1 MSEIENGNQEATAP
15 AGNSV
20 DDILATFD
28 LEFGSES
35 QTPPQGTPPSEGN
48 PSETQGDGNSE
59 PSSPASDT
67 SSENSDS
74 TGAES
79 PDSNGS
85 TSSTA
90 TSPVEP
96 TSTTQEGA
104 AGQQQAGSNGNP
116 TSAPAPSDAELRTL
130 MMQILQN
137 QQNLQSQKEPKGK
150 PNKGEPEEDEDTKVF
165 AERKPQ
171 DYTYNISPK
180 LYAGLF
186 GQDATEEERIAC
198 LQAFASG
205 ISMTVHNNI
214 LKSLGSWTKEQFQ
227 AIPRA
232 VDYLVSRREKET
244 SSRNTIR
251 DDFFK
256 TFPELN
262 KPELTPIIRSTIQG
276 VAQETGAKVW
286 NTQVKNLVGQRVK
299 QLLTAYAQ
307 SAGFVPVQSKT
318 SPALTPA
325 SSAPAKP
332 TTLPDPNSSEAILDV
347 LNSDF

>member
-35 QTPPQGTPPSEGN
+35 QTPSQGTPPSEGN
-48 PSETQGDGNSE
+48 PETQGENSE

-67 SSENSDS
+67 SSESSGS
-74 TGAES
+74 TGSES
-79 PDSNGS
+79 TDSNGS

-90 TSPVEP
+90 TSLVEP

-104 AGQQQAGSNGNP
+104 AGSNGNSI
-116 TSAPAPSDAELRTL
+116 SAPAPSDAELRTL

-232 VDYLVSRREKET
+232 VDYLVSHREKET

-251 DDFFK
+251 EDFFK

-299 QLLTAYAQ
+299 QLLAAEAQ
-307 SAGFVPVQSKT
+307 SAGFVPSPAKNP
-318 SPALTPA
+318 PALTPA
-325 SSAPAKP
+325 SPAPAKAP
-332 TTLPDPNSSEAILDV
+332 TPDPNSTDAILDV
-347 LNSDF
+347 LNSDY

>member
-35 QTPPQGTPPSEGN
+35 QTPSQNTPPSEGSS
-48 PSETQGDGNSE
+48 SENSGDGNSE

-67 SSENSDS
+67 SSEGSGS

-79 PDSNGS
+79 SDSTGS

-116 TSAPAPSDAELRTL
+116 TPATPAPSDAELRTL

-150 PNKGEPEEDEDTKVF
+150 PDKGEPEEDEDTKVF

-299 QLLTAYAQ
+299 QLLAAYAQ
-307 SAGFVPVQSKT
+307 SAGFVPSPAKNP
-318 SPALTPA
+318 PALTPA
-325 SSAPAKP
+325 SPAPAK
-332 TTLPDPNSSEAILDV
+332 TTTPDPNSSEAILDV

>member
-35 QTPPQGTPPSEGN
+35 QTQSQSTPPSEGS
-48 PSETQGDGNSE
+48 SENSGGNSE

-67 SSENSDS
+67 SSESSSS
-74 TGAES
+74 TGSES
-79 PDSNGS
+79 PDSTGS

-96 TSTTQEGA
+96 TSTTLEGA
-104 AGQQQAGSNGNP
+104 AGQQQGGSNGNP
-116 TSAPAPSDAELRTL
+116 TSGPAPSDAELRTL

-150 PNKGEPEEDEDTKVF
+150 PDKGEPEEDEDTKVF

-232 VDYLVSRREKET
+232 VDYLVSHREKET

-251 DDFFK
+251 EDFFK

-299 QLLTAYAQ
+299 QLLAAYAQ
-307 SAGFVPVQSKT
+307 SAGFVPTPAKNP
-318 SPALTPA
+318 PALTPV
-325 SSAPAKP
+325 SPAPAK
-332 TTLPDPNSSEAILDV
+332 TTTSDPNSTDAILDV
-347 LNSDF
+347 LNSDY

>member
-1 MSEIENGNQEATAP
+1 MSEIENGNQETTAP

-35 QTPPQGTPPSEGN
+35 QTPSQDTPSEGS
-48 PSETQGDGNSE
+48 SETQGGNSE

-67 SSENSDS
+67 SSESSGS
-74 TGAES
+74 TGSES
-79 PDSNGS
+79 PDSTSS
-85 TSSTA
+85 TNSTA

-104 AGQQQAGSNGNP
+104 AGQQQGTSNGTP
-116 TSAPAPSDAELRTL
+116 AAPAPSDAELRTL

-150 PNKGEPEEDEDTKVF
+150 PDKGEPEEDEDTKVF

-299 QLLTAYAQ
+299 QLLAAYAQ
-307 SAGFVPVQSKT
+307 SAGFVPTPAKNP
-318 SPALTPA
+318 PALTPA
-325 SSAPAKP
+325 SPAPAK
-332 TTLPDPNSSEAILDV
+332 TTTPDPNSTDAILDV

>member
-28 LEFGSES
+28 LEFGSEY
-35 QTPPQGTPPSEGN
+35 QTPSQNTSFSEGSS
-48 PSETQGDGNSE
+48 SESGEGNSE

-67 SSENSDS
+67 SSESSGS
-74 TGAES
+74 TGSES
-79 PDSNGS
+79 PDSGGS

-96 TSTTQEGA
+96 TSTTQEGT
-104 AGQQQAGSNGNP
+104 AGQQQTTSNGTP
-116 TSAPAPSDAELRTL
+116 AVSPAPSDAELRTL

-137 QQNLQSQKEPKGK
+137 QQNLQNQKEPKGK
-150 PNKGEPEEDEDTKVF
+150 PDKGEPEEDEDTKVF

-251 DDFFK
+251 EDFFK

-299 QLLTAYAQ
+299 QLLAAYAQ
-307 SAGFVPVQSKT
+307 SAGFVPVQGKT

>member
-1 MSEIENGNQEATAP
+1 MSEIENGNQETTAP

-35 QTPPQGTPPSEGN
+35 QTPSQGTPSSEGN
-48 PSETQGDGNSE
+48 PGTQGDGNSE

-67 SSENSDS
+67 SSEGSGS

-79 PDSNGS
+79 PDSTSS
-85 TSSTA
+85 TNSTA

-104 AGQQQAGSNGNP
+104 AGQQQGAP
-116 TSAPAPSDAELRTL
+116 KETPAAPAPSDAELRTL

-150 PNKGEPEEDEDTKVF
+150 PDKGEPEEDEDTKVF

-251 DDFFK
+251 EDFFK

-299 QLLTAYAQ
+299 QLLAAYAQ
-307 SAGFVPVQSKT
+307 SAGFVPSPAKNP
-318 SPALTPA
+318 PALTPA
-325 SSAPAKP
+325 SPAPAKA
-332 TTLPDPNSSEAILDV
+332 TTPDPNSTDAILDV
-347 LNSDF
+347 LNSDY

>member
-35 QTPPQGTPPSEGN
+35 QTQSQDNSPSEGS
-48 PSETQGDGNSE
+48 SETQGGNSE

-67 SSENSDS
+67 SSEGSGS
-74 TGAES
+74 TGSES
-79 PDSNGS
+79 PDSSGS

-96 TSTTQEGA
+96 TSTTQEGV

-116 TSAPAPSDAELRTL
+116 TSAPASSDAELRTL

-137 QQNLQSQKEPKGK
+137 QQNLQNQKEPKGK
-150 PNKGEPEEDEDTKVF
+150 PDKGEPEEDEDTKVF

-227 AIPRA
+227 AIPHA

-251 DDFFK
+251 EDFFK

-262 KPELTPIIRSTIQG
+262 KPELTPLIRSTIQG

-299 QLLTAYAQ
+299 QLLAAYAQ
-307 SAGFVPVQSKT
+307 SAGFVPTPAKNP
-318 SPALTPA
+318 PALTPA
-325 SSAPAKP
+325 SPAPAK
-332 TTLPDPNSSEAILDV
+332 TTTPDPNSTDAILDV

>member
-35 QTPPQGTPPSEGN
+35 QTPSQDTPSNGSSP
-48 PSETQGDGNSE
+48 ETGEGNSE

-67 SSENSDS
+67 SPESSGS

-79 PDSNGS
+79 TDSNGS

-137 QQNLQSQKEPKGK
+137 QQSLQSQKEPKGK
-150 PNKGEPEEDEDTKVF
+150 PDKGEPEEDEDTKVF

-251 DDFFK
+251 EDFFK

-299 QLLTAYAQ
+299 QLLAAYAQ
-307 SAGFVPVQSKT
+307 SAGFVPVQGKT
-318 SPALTPA
+318 SPVLTPA

>member
-35 QTPPQGTPPSEGN
+35 QTQSQGTPPSEGSS
-48 PSETQGDGNSE
+48 SERGDGNSE

-67 SSENSDS
+67 SSEGSGS

-104 AGQQQAGSNGNP
+104 AGQQQGASTGTP
-116 TSAPAPSDAELRTL
+116 AAPAPSDAELRTL

-137 QQNLQSQKEPKGK
+137 QQNLQNQKEPKGK

-251 DDFFK
+251 EDFFK

-299 QLLTAYAQ
+299 QLLAAYAQ
-307 SAGFVPVQSKT
+307 SAGFVPTPAKNP
-318 SPALTPA
+318 PALTPA
-325 SSAPAKP
+325 SPAPAK
-332 TTLPDPNSSEAILDV
+332 TTTPDPNSTDAILDV
-347 LNSDF
+347 LNSDY

>member
-35 QTPPQGTPPSEGN
+35 QTPSQGTPPSEGT
-48 PSETQGDGNSE
+48 SETQGDGNSE

-67 SSENSDS
+67 SSESSGS
-74 TGAES
+74 TGSES
-79 PDSNGS
+79 PDSSGS

-104 AGQQQAGSNGNP
+104 AGQQQGASSGTP
-116 TSAPAPSDAELRTL
+116 TSSPAPSDAELRTL

-251 DDFFK
+251 EDFFK

-286 NTQVKNLVGQRVK
+286 NAQVKNLVGQRVK
-299 QLLTAYAQ
+299 QLLAAYAQ
-307 SAGFVPVQSKT
+307 SAGFAPTPAKNP
-318 SPALTPA
+318 PALTPA
-325 SSAPAKP
+325 SPAPAK
-332 TTLPDPNSSEAILDV
+332 TTTPDPNSTDAILDV
-347 LNSDF
+347 LNSDY

>member
-1 MSEIENGNQEATAP
+1 MSELENGNQETTAP

-35 QTPPQGTPPSEGN
+35 QTSSQSTPPSEGN
-48 PSETQGDGNSE
+48 SETQGDGNSE

-67 SSENSDS
+67 SSEGSGS
-74 TGAES
+74 TGSES
-79 PDSNGS
+79 PDSSGS

-104 AGQQQAGSNGNP
+104 AGQQQGTSNGTP
-116 TSAPAPSDAELRTL
+116 AGAPAPSDAELRTL

-137 QQNLQSQKEPKGK
+137 QQNLQNQKEPKGK

-251 DDFFK
+251 EDFFK

-299 QLLTAYAQ
+299 QLLAAYAQ
-307 SAGFVPVQSKT
+307 SAGFVPTPAKNP
-318 SPALTPA
+318 PALTPA
-325 SSAPAKP
+325 SPAPAKT
-332 TTLPDPNSSEAILDV
+332 TTLDPNSTDAILDV
-347 LNSDF
+347 LNSDY

>member
-1 MSEIENGNQEATAP
+1 MSEIENGNQETTAP

-35 QTPPQGTPPSEGN
+35 QTPSQGTPSSEGN
-48 PSETQGDGNSE
+48 PENSGGNSE

-67 SSENSDS
+67 SSESSGS
-74 TGAES
+74 TDAES
-79 PDSNGS
+79 TDSNGS

-104 AGQQQAGSNGNP
+104 AGQQQGASNGTP

-251 DDFFK
+251 EDFFK

-299 QLLTAYAQ
+299 QLLAAYAQ
-307 SAGFVPVQSKT
+307 SAGFAPAPAKNP
-318 SPALTPA
+318 PALTPA
-325 SSAPAKP
+325 SPAPAK
-332 TTLPDPNSSEAILDV
+332 TTTPDPNSTDAILDV

>member
-35 QTPPQGTPPSEGN
+35 QTPSQDTSSEGN
-48 PSETQGDGNSE
+48 SSESGEGNSE

-67 SSENSDS
+67 SSEGSGS

-85 TSSTA
+85 TNSTA

-104 AGQQQAGSNGNP
+104 AGQQQGAPNGTP
-116 TSAPAPSDAELRTL
+116 TSGSAPSDAELRTL

-150 PNKGEPEEDEDTKVF
+150 PDKGEPEEDEDTKVF

-251 DDFFK
+251 EDFFK

-299 QLLTAYAQ
+299 QLLAAYAQ
-307 SAGFVPVQSKT
+307 SAGFVPSPVKNP
-318 SPALTPA
+318 PALTPA
-325 SSAPAKP
+325 SPAPAK
-332 TTLPDPNSSEAILDV
+332 TTTPDPNSTDAILDV
-347 LNSDF
+347 LNSDY

>member
-1 MSEIENGNQEATAP
+1 MSEIENGNQETTAP

-35 QTPPQGTPPSEGN
+35 QTPSQGTPPSEGN
-48 PSETQGDGNSE
+48 PENSGGNSE

-67 SSENSDS
+67 SSESSGS
-74 TGAES
+74 TDAES
-79 PDSNGS
+79 TDSNGS

-96 TSTTQEGA
+96 PSTTQEGA
-104 AGQQQAGSNGNP
+104 AGQQQAGSKGTP
-116 TSAPAPSDAELRTL
+116 PSAPAPSDAELRTL

-262 KPELTPIIRSTIQG
+262 KPELNPIIRSTIQG

-299 QLLTAYAQ
+299 QLLAAYAQ
-307 SAGFVPVQSKT
+307 SAGFVPTPAKNP
-318 SPALTPA
+318 PALTPA
-325 SSAPAKP
+325 SPAPAKT
-332 TTLPDPNSSEAILDV
+332 TTLDPNSTDAILDV

>member
-35 QTPPQGTPPSEGN
+35 QTQSQDNSSSEGN
-48 PSETQGDGNSE
+48 PETQGENSE

-67 SSENSDS
+67 SSESSGS
-74 TGAES
+74 TGVES
-79 PDSNGS
+79 TDSNGS

-104 AGQQQAGSNGNP
+104 VGQQQAGSNGNP
-116 TSAPAPSDAELRTL
+116 ATPAPSDAELRTL

-299 QLLTAYAQ
+299 QLLAAYAQ
-307 SAGFVPVQSKT
+307 SAGFVPTPAKNP
-318 SPALTPA
+318 PALTPA
-325 SSAPAKP
+325 SPAPAKTP
-332 TTLPDPNSSEAILDV
+332 TPDPNSTDAILDV

>member
-1 MSEIENGNQEATAP
+1 MSEIENGNQETTAP

-20 DDILATFD
+20 NDILATFD

-35 QTPPQGTPPSEGN
+35 QTPPQGTPPSEGSS
-48 PSETQGDGNSE
+48 SETGDGNSE

-67 SSENSDS
+67 SSEGSSS

-79 PDSNGS
+79 PDSTGS

-104 AGQQQAGSNGNP
+104 TGQQQGTSNGTP
-116 TSAPAPSDAELRTL
+116 AGAPAPSDAELRTL

-150 PNKGEPEEDEDTKVF
+150 PDKGEPEEGEDTKVF

-251 DDFFK
+251 EDFFK

-299 QLLTAYAQ
+299 QLLAAYAQ
-307 SAGFVPVQSKT
+307 SAGFVPVPAKNP
-318 SPALTPA
+318 PALTPA
-325 SSAPAKP
+325 SPAPAKA
-332 TTLPDPNSSEAILDV
+332 TTPDPNSTDAILDV
-347 LNSDF
+347 LNSDY

>member
-1 MSEIENGNQEATAP
+1 MSEIENGNQETTAP

-35 QTPPQGTPPSEGN
+35 QTSSQGTSSSEGSS
-48 PSETQGDGNSE
+48 SETQGGNSE

-67 SSENSDS
+67 SSESSGS
-74 TGAES
+74 TGSES
-79 PDSNGS
+79 PDSSGS

-104 AGQQQAGSNGNP
+104 AGQQAGSNGNS

-299 QLLTAYAQ
+299 QLLAAYAQ
-307 SAGFVPVQSKT
+307 SAGFAPAPAKNP
-318 SPALTPA
+318 PALTPA
-325 SSAPAKP
+325 SPAPAK
-332 TTLPDPNSSEAILDV
+332 TTTPDPNSTDAILDV

>member
-1 MSEIENGNQEATAP
+1 MSEIENGNQETTAP

-35 QTPPQGTPPSEGN
+35 QTSSQSTPSEGSS
-48 PSETQGDGNSE
+48 PETQGEGNPE

-67 SSENSDS
+67 SSEGFGS

-79 PDSNGS
+79 PDSSGS

-96 TSTTQEGA
+96 TSTTQEGV
-104 AGQQQAGSNGNP
+104 AGQQQAGPNGNS

-262 KPELTPIIRSTIQG
+262 KPELTPLIRSTIQG

-299 QLLTAYAQ
+299 QLLAAYAQ
-307 SAGFVPVQSKT
+307 SAGFVPSPAKNP
-318 SPALTPA
+318 PALTPA
-325 SSAPAKP
+325 SPAPAK
-332 TTLPDPNSSEAILDV
+332 TTTPDPNSTDAILDV
-347 LNSDF
+347 LNSDY

>member
-1 MSEIENGNQEATAP
+1 
-15 AGNSV
+15 
-20 DDILATFD
+20 
-28 LEFGSES
+28 
-35 QTPPQGTPPSEGN
+35 
-48 PSETQGDGNSE
+48 
-59 PSSPASDT
+59 
-67 SSENSDS
+67 
-74 TGAES
+74 
-79 PDSNGS
+79 
-85 TSSTA
+85 
-90 TSPVEP
+90 
-96 TSTTQEGA
+96 
-104 AGQQQAGSNGNP
+104 
-116 TSAPAPSDAELRTL
+116 

-137 QQNLQSQKEPKGK
+137 QQSLQSQKEPKGK
-150 PNKGEPEEDEDTKVF
+150 PDKGEPEEDEDTKVF

>member
-35 QTPPQGTPPSEGN
+35 QTPSQDTPPSEGSS
-48 PSETQGDGNSE
+48 SETQGENSE

-67 SSENSDS
+67 SSEGSGS

-79 PDSNGS
+79 TDSNGS

-104 AGQQQAGSNGNP
+104 AGQQQGTPNGNP
-116 TSAPAPSDAELRTL
+116 TSGPAPSEAELRTL

-251 DDFFK
+251 EDFFK

-299 QLLTAYAQ
+299 QLLAAYAQ
-307 SAGFVPVQSKT
+307 SAGFVPTPAKNP
-318 SPALTPA
+318 PALTPA
-325 SSAPAKP
+325 SPAPAKAP
-332 TTLPDPNSSEAILDV
+332 TLDPNSTDAILDV
-347 LNSDF
+347 LNSDY

>member
-1 MSEIENGNQEATAP
+1 MSEIENGNQETTAP
-15 AGNSV
+15 VGNSV

-28 LEFGSES
+28 LEFGSDS
-35 QTPPQGTPPSEGN
+35 QTQSQDTPSSEGN
-48 PSETQGDGNSE
+48 SSETQGENSE

-67 SSENSDS
+67 SSEGSGS

-79 PDSNGS
+79 TDSNGS

-96 TSTTQEGA
+96 TSTIQEGA
-104 AGQQQAGSNGNP
+104 AGQQQTGSNGNS

-251 DDFFK
+251 EDFFK

-299 QLLTAYAQ
+299 QLLAAYAQ
-307 SAGFVPVQSKT
+307 SAGFVPTPAKNP
-318 SPALTPA
+318 PALTPA
-325 SSAPAKP
+325 SPAPAKAP
-332 TTLPDPNSSEAILDV
+332 TPDPNSTDAILDV
-347 LNSDF
+347 LNSDY

>member
-35 QTPPQGTPPSEGN
+35 QTPSQNTPPSEGSS
-48 PSETQGDGNSE
+48 SETQGENSE

-67 SSENSDS
+67 SPEGSGS

-104 AGQQQAGSNGNP
+104 AGQQGGSNVTP
-116 TSAPAPSDAELRTL
+116 TSGPASSDAELRTL

-150 PNKGEPEEDEDTKVF
+150 PDKGEPEEDEDTKVF

-251 DDFFK
+251 EDFFK

-299 QLLTAYAQ
+299 QLLAAYAQ
-307 SAGFVPVQSKT
+307 SAGFVPTPAKNP
-318 SPALTPA
+318 PALTPA
-325 SSAPAKP
+325 SPAPAKAP
-332 TTLPDPNSSEAILDV
+332 TPDPNSTDAILDV
-347 LNSDF
+347 LNSDY

>member
-35 QTPPQGTPPSEGN
+35 QTQSQGTPPSEGN
-48 PSETQGDGNSE
+48 PETQGDGNSE

-67 SSENSDS
+67 SSEGSGS

-79 PDSNGS
+79 PDSTSS

-104 AGQQQAGSNGNP
+104 AGQQQGTPNGNP

-232 VDYLVSRREKET
+232 VDYLVSHREKET

-251 DDFFK
+251 EDFFK

-299 QLLTAYAQ
+299 QLLAAYAQ
-307 SAGFVPVQSKT
+307 SAGFAPAPAKNP
-318 SPALTPA
+318 PALTPA
-325 SSAPAKP
+325 SPAPAKAP
-332 TTLPDPNSSEAILDV
+332 TPDPNSTDAILDV
-347 LNSDF
+347 LNSDY

>member
-35 QTPPQGTPPSEGN
+35 QTPSQNTPSSEGN
-48 PSETQGDGNSE
+48 PETQGDGNSE

-67 SSENSDS
+67 SSEGSSS

-79 PDSNGS
+79 TDSNGS

-104 AGQQQAGSNGNP
+104 AGQQQAGSNGNS
-116 TSAPAPSDAELRTL
+116 TSGPAPSDAELRTL

-150 PNKGEPEEDEDTKVF
+150 PDKGEPEEDEDTKVF

-251 DDFFK
+251 EDFFK

-299 QLLTAYAQ
+299 QLLAAYAQ
-307 SAGFVPVQSKT
+307 SAGFAPAPAKNP
-318 SPALTPA
+318 PALTPA
-325 SSAPAKP
+325 SPAPAK
-332 TTLPDPNSSEAILDV
+332 TTTPDPNSTDAILDV
-347 LNSDF
+347 LNSDY

>member
-35 QTPPQGTPPSEGN
+35 QTPSQGTPPSEGN
-48 PSETQGDGNSE
+48 PENSGGNSE

-67 SSENSDS
+67 SSESSGS

-79 PDSNGS
+79 TDSNGS

-150 PNKGEPEEDEDTKVF
+150 PNKGEPEEDEDTTVF

-299 QLLTAYAQ
+299 QLLAAYAQ
-307 SAGFVPVQSKT
+307 SAGFAPAPAKNP
-318 SPALTPA
+318 PALTPA
-325 SSAPAKP
+325 SPAPAK
-332 TTLPDPNSSEAILDV
+332 TTTPDPNSTDAILDV

>member
-35 QTPPQGTPPSEGN
+35 QTPSQNTPPSEGN
-48 PSETQGDGNSE
+48 SSETQEDGNSE

-67 SSENSDS
+67 SSEGSSS

-79 PDSNGS
+79 TDSTSS

-104 AGQQQAGSNGNP
+104 AGQQQGTPNLNP
-116 TSAPAPSDAELRTL
+116 AAPASSDAELRTL

-150 PNKGEPEEDEDTKVF
+150 PDKGEPEEDEDTKVF

-299 QLLTAYAQ
+299 QLLAAYAQ
-307 SAGFVPVQSKT
+307 SAGFAPVPAKNP
-318 SPALTPA
+318 PALTPA
-325 SSAPAKP
+325 SPAPAKAP
-332 TTLPDPNSSEAILDV
+332 TPDPNSTDAILDV
-347 LNSDF
+347 LNSDY

>member
-35 QTPPQGTPPSEGN
+35 QTPPQGTPSSDGNSSESG
-48 PSETQGDGNSE
+48 EGNSE

-67 SSENSDS
+67 SSEGSGS
-74 TGAES
+74 TGSES
-79 PDSNGS
+79 PDSSGS

-90 TSPVEP
+90 TSSVEP
-96 TSTTQEGA
+96 TSTTQEGV
-104 AGQQQAGSNGNP
+104 AGQQQGGSNG
-116 TSAPAPSDAELRTL
+116 TSTSGPAPSDAELRTL

-232 VDYLVSRREKET
+232 VDYLVSRRERET

-299 QLLTAYAQ
+299 QLLVAYAQ
-307 SAGFVPVQSKT
+307 SAGFAPAPAKNP
-318 SPALTPA
+318 PALTPA
-325 SSAPAKP
+325 SPAPAKA
-332 TTLPDPNSSEAILDV
+332 TTPDPNSADAILDV
-347 LNSDF
+347 LNSDY

>member
-35 QTPPQGTPPSEGN
+35 QTPSQNTSLSEGSS
-48 PSETQGDGNSE
+48 SESSDENSE

-67 SSENSDS
+67 SSESSGS

-79 PDSNGS
+79 TDSSGS

-104 AGQQQAGSNGNP
+104 AGQQQGSSNGTP
-116 TSAPAPSDAELRTL
+116 AAPAPSDAELRTL
-130 MMQILQN
+130 MMQVLQN

-165 AERKPQ
+165 AEKKPQ

-251 DDFFK
+251 EDFFK

-299 QLLTAYAQ
+299 QLLAAYAQ
-307 SAGFVPVQSKT
+307 SAGFAPTPAKNP
-318 SPALTPA
+318 PALTPA
-325 SSAPAKP
+325 SPAPAK
-332 TTLPDPNSSEAILDV
+332 TSTPDPNSTDAILDV
-347 LNSDF
+347 LNSDY

>member
-35 QTPPQGTPPSEGN
+35 QTPSQGTPPSEGS
-48 PSETQGDGNSE
+48 SETQGEGNSE

-67 SSENSDS
+67 SSEGSGS
-74 TGAES
+74 TGVES
-79 PDSNGS
+79 PDSTSS

-104 AGQQQAGSNGNP
+104 AGREQGTSNGTP
-116 TSAPAPSDAELRTL
+116 TTPAPSDAELRTL

-299 QLLTAYAQ
+299 QLLAAYAQ
-307 SAGFVPVQSKT
+307 SAGFAPAPAKNP
-318 SPALTPA
+318 PALTPA
-325 SSAPAKP
+325 SPAPAK
-332 TTLPDPNSSEAILDV
+332 TTTPDPNSTDAILDV
-347 LNSDF
+347 LNSDY

>member
-35 QTPPQGTPPSEGN
+35 QTPSQNTPSSEGN
-48 PSETQGDGNSE
+48 SETQGDGNSE

-67 SSENSDS
+67 SSEGSSS

-79 PDSNGS
+79 TDSSGS

-90 TSPVEP
+90 TSPAEP

-104 AGQQQAGSNGNP
+104 AGQQQGASNGTP
-116 TSAPAPSDAELRTL
+116 ASPAPSDAELRTL

-251 DDFFK
+251 EDFFK

-299 QLLTAYAQ
+299 QLLAAYAQ
-307 SAGFVPVQSKT
+307 SAGFAPTPAKNP
-318 SPALTPA
+318 PALTPA
-325 SSAPAKP
+325 SPAPAK
-332 TTLPDPNSSEAILDV
+332 TTTPDPNSTDAILDV
-347 LNSDF
+347 LNSDY

>member
-1 MSEIENGNQEATAP
+1 MSEIENGNQETTAP

-35 QTPPQGTPPSEGN
+35 QSPSQGTPPSEGSS
-48 PSETQGDGNSE
+48 SETQGDGNSE

-67 SSENSDS
+67 SPEGSGS
-74 TGAES
+74 TGSES
-79 PDSNGS
+79 TDSNGS

-104 AGQQQAGSNGNP
+104 AGQQGGSNGNS

-150 PNKGEPEEDEDTKVF
+150 PDKGEPEEDEDTKVF

-251 DDFFK
+251 EDFFK

-299 QLLTAYAQ
+299 QLLAAYAQ
-307 SAGFVPVQSKT
+307 SAGFVPTPAKNP
-318 SPALTPA
+318 PALTPA
-325 SSAPAKP
+325 SPAPAK
-332 TTLPDPNSSEAILDV
+332 TTTPDPNSTDAILDV
-347 LNSDF
+347 LNSDY

>member
-35 QTPPQGTPPSEGN
+35 QTPSQSTPPSEGSS
-48 PSETQGDGNSE
+48 SETQGEENSE

-67 SSENSDS
+67 SSEGSSS

-79 PDSNGS
+79 TDSNGS

-104 AGQQQAGSNGNP
+104 AGQQQGTSNRNS
-116 TSAPAPSDAELRTL
+116 TSGPAPSDAELRTL

-137 QQNLQSQKEPKGK
+137 QQNLQNQKEPKGK

-262 KPELTPIIRSTIQG
+262 KPELTPLIRSTIQG

-299 QLLTAYAQ
+299 QLLAAYAQ
-307 SAGFVPVQSKT
+307 SAGFVPTPAKNP
-318 SPALTPA
+318 PALTPA
-325 SSAPAKP
+325 SPAPAKTP
-332 TTLPDPNSSEAILDV
+332 TPDPNSTDAILDV
-347 LNSDF
+347 LNSDY

>member
-35 QTPPQGTPPSEGN
+35 QTPSQGTPPSEGN
-48 PSETQGDGNSE
+48 PENSGGEGNSE

-67 SSENSDS
+67 SSESSGS

-79 PDSNGS
+79 TDSNGS

-116 TSAPAPSDAELRTL
+116 TATPAPSDAELRTL

-251 DDFFK
+251 EDFFK

-262 KPELTPIIRSTIQG
+262 KPELTPLIRSTIQG

-299 QLLTAYAQ
+299 QLLAAYAQ
-307 SAGFVPVQSKT
+307 SAGFVPTPAKNP
-318 SPALTPA
+318 PALPPA
-325 SSAPAKP
+325 SPAPAKT
-332 TTLPDPNSSEAILDV
+332 TTLDPNSTDAILDV

>member
-1 MSEIENGNQEATAP
+1 MSEIENVNQEATAP

-35 QTPPQGTPPSEGN
+35 QTPSQNTSPSEGSS
-48 PSETQGDGNSE
+48 SENSDGNSE

-67 SSENSDS
+67 SSEGSGS

-79 PDSNGS
+79 TDSSGS

-104 AGQQQAGSNGNP
+104 AGQQQGASNGTP
-116 TSAPAPSDAELRTL
+116 AAPAPSDAELRTL

-232 VDYLVSRREKET
+232 VDYLVSCREKET

-299 QLLTAYAQ
+299 QLLAAYAQ
-307 SAGFVPVQSKT
+307 SAGFVPTPAKNP
-318 SPALTPA
+318 PALTPA
-325 SSAPAKP
+325 SPAPAK
-332 TTLPDPNSSEAILDV
+332 TTTPDPNSTDAILDV
-347 LNSDF
+347 LNSDY

>member
-35 QTPPQGTPPSEGN
+35 QTQSQGTPPSEGS
-48 PSETQGDGNSE
+48 SETPGDGNPE

-67 SSENSDS
+67 SSEGSGS

-79 PDSNGS
+79 PDSSGS

-96 TSTTQEGA
+96 TSTTQEGV
-104 AGQQQAGSNGNP
+104 AGQQQGTPNGTP
-116 TSAPAPSDAELRTL
+116 ASPAPSDVELRTL

-150 PNKGEPEEDEDTKVF
+150 PDKGEPEEDEDTKVF

-232 VDYLVSRREKET
+232 VDYLVSHREKET

-251 DDFFK
+251 EDFFK

-299 QLLTAYAQ
+299 QLLAAYAQ
-307 SAGFVPVQSKT
+307 SAGFVPTPAKNP
-318 SPALTPA
+318 PALTPA
-325 SSAPAKP
+325 SPAPAKAP
-332 TTLPDPNSSEAILDV
+332 TPDPNSTDAILDV

>member
-35 QTPPQGTPPSEGN
+35 QTPSQNTPPSEGS
-48 PSETQGDGNSE
+48 SEAPGDGNSE

-67 SSENSDS
+67 SSEGSGS

-79 PDSNGS
+79 PDSSGS

-104 AGQQQAGSNGNP
+104 AGQQQGASNG
-116 TSAPAPSDAELRTL
+116 TSAAPAPSDAELRTL

-150 PNKGEPEEDEDTKVF
+150 PDKGEPEEDEDTKVF

-299 QLLTAYAQ
+299 QLLAAYAQ
-307 SAGFVPVQSKT
+307 SAGFVPTPAKNP
-318 SPALTPA
+318 PALTPA
-325 SSAPAKP
+325 SPAPAK
-332 TTLPDPNSSEAILDV
+332 TTTPDPNSTDAILDV
-347 LNSDF
+347 LNSDY

>member
-35 QTPPQGTPPSEGN
+35 QSSPQGTPAEESSSE
-48 PSETQGDGNSE
+48 SGDGNSE

-67 SSENSDS
+67 SSEGSGS
-74 TGAES
+74 TGSES
-79 PDSNGS
+79 TDSNGS

-104 AGQQQAGSNGNP
+104 AGQQQGTPNGKP
-116 TSAPAPSDAELRTL
+116 AAPAPSDAELRTL

-137 QQNLQSQKEPKGK
+137 QQNLQNQKEPKGK

-299 QLLTAYAQ
+299 QLLAAYAQ
-307 SAGFVPVQSKT
+307 SAGFAPAPAKNP
-318 SPALTPA
+318 PALTPA
-325 SSAPAKP
+325 SPAPAKT
-332 TTLPDPNSSEAILDV
+332 TTLDPNSTDAILDV

>member
-35 QTPPQGTPPSEGN
+35 QTKSQDTSSSEGGS
-48 PSETQGDGNSE
+48 SETQEGNSE

-67 SSENSDS
+67 SSESSGS
-74 TGAES
+74 TGSES
-79 PDSNGS
+79 TDSNGL

-104 AGQQQAGSNGNP
+104 AGQQQGASNGTP
-116 TSAPAPSDAELRTL
+116 ATPAPSDAELRTL

-251 DDFFK
+251 EDFFK

-299 QLLTAYAQ
+299 QLLAAYAQ
-307 SAGFVPVQSKT
+307 SAGFVPSPVKNP
-318 SPALTPA
+318 PALTPA
-325 SSAPAKP
+325 SPAPAKT
-332 TTLPDPNSSEAILDV
+332 TTLDPNSTDAILDV
-347 LNSDF
+347 LNSDY

>member
-35 QTPPQGTPPSEGN
+35 QTPSQDTPSSEGN
-48 PSETQGDGNSE
+48 SENSEGNSE

-67 SSENSDS
+67 SSEGSSS
-74 TGAES
+74 TGSES
-79 PDSNGS
+79 SDSNGS

-104 AGQQQAGSNGNP
+104 AGQQQAGSNGTP
-116 TSAPAPSDAELRTL
+116 TSGPAPSDAELRTL

-150 PNKGEPEEDEDTKVF
+150 PDKGEPEEDEDTKVF

-251 DDFFK
+251 EDFFK

-299 QLLTAYAQ
+299 QLLAAYAQ
-307 SAGFVPVQSKT
+307 SAGFVPTPAKNP
-318 SPALTPA
+318 PALTPA
-325 SSAPAKP
+325 SPAPAK
-332 TTLPDPNSSEAILDV
+332 TTTPDPNSTDAILDV
-347 LNSDF
+347 LNSDY